1 MQKFWL
7 INFIKHLENP
17 HIFFVSF
24 VTNFQITTK
33 FNLINTKDNK
43 IFKHQLKKIN
53 FERQKFHY

>member
-33 FNLINTKDNK
+33 FNLIYTKDNK
-43 IFKHQLKKIN
+43 IFKHQLKN
-53 FERQKFHY
+53 NKF